1 MLVPVGFRL
10 GKPII
15 KNFMKNSKQTDVE
28 KLENILDEILKL
40 TFEKAKEGDS
50 DASKINSLAYEAK
63 KIVSRFN

>member
-1 MLVPVGFRL
+1 MERS
-10 GKPII
+10 II
-15 KNFMKNSKQTDVE
+15 KNFMKNSKQTDID
-28 KLENILDEILKL
+28 KLENIFDEILKL